1 MRQATSPCPL
11 PSSSSSGTRWARLA
25 GIAGLMVALAA
36 CGGGG
41 GGGGGSPP
49 APPSPPA
56 APVSIASSTALW
68 VSQSTIAWPG
78 ATSAHSYKLYS
89 SASGAISVSSAGVTG
104 FDATYDLGA
113 PAALDGSVTTRFPQ
127 LAGTIGLA
135 VPAAALPQVGAMLRG
150 QVVVVDFSGGVP
162 VSATQPQIQ
171 GVLDDL
177 YATTAAAQKLGLS
190 FATDHT
196 PTFRLWAPTATN
208 VQVTIDGGA
217 HAMSFDS
224 ASGVWS
230 YVGAA
235 SQWNT
240 SYYTYAVQVYSRAD
254 GSAIHTYTVT
264 DPYAPTLDADHTHA
278 EDANQQHAMVADLD
292 SAAMKPATWDAQPL
306 PAQLDPHDVVLYEL
320 HVRDFSANDTT
331 VPAADRGKYLAFSD
345 TAANGMQHLAQ
356 LAAAGVTHVHL
367 LPAFDIASIDES
379 GCTTPAIS
387 NVDPAGDGPATI
399 QAATD
404 DTDCFN
410 WGYDPKN
417 FNAPEGSYSSDAAH
431 GEVRVKEFRAMVQSL
446 HATGLSVVMDVVY
459 NHMSSNYLDQIVPG
473 YYYRLNA
480 DGSIQNTSC
489 CSDVAPEFA
498 MVEKLMTDTLVNWAV
513 EYKVDGF
520 RFDIMSDIPLA
531 VLERAK
537 VAVGAAVAAA
547 SGGTRTSYWYG
558 EGWANSTNRFVPAQQ
573 LSLAGS
579 GIGSFNDRMRDT
591 VRGGGPFD
599 SGGALV
605 SNTGFLEG
613 TCSNCDLIR
622 VAMAGGVRDVD
633 IGSVLSQDVDYFG
646 QPAAYASDPQ
656 EVVNYVGCHDN
667 ETLWDISQY
676 KHATSVS
683 SADRARAQV
692 VGIGTVLVSEGVPF
706 IHAGDELLR
715 SKGFDKNSYN
725 SGDWFNRIDWT
736 ATTNYLGAGAAP
748 LTMGLPPAADN
759 SANYATMTPILGN
772 PLIAPSAVDIAHAR
786 DAVLDL
792 LKVRRDTA
800 LLRLRSGAQVKAC
813 VSFPDE
819 TSPVNGMV
827 VMKLDGV
834 ACSDPTYKTVLVMAN
849 GTASSQSISVP
860 ALNGHTLVLHPDLAS
875 GSDAVVKTTAS
886 PVSTGAFTV
895 PARTVAVMVEN

>member
-1 MRQATSPCPL
+1 MLS
-11 PSSSSSGTRWARLA
+11 
-25 GIAGLMVALAA
+25 LAA

-41 GGGGGSPP
+41 GGGSSSSSSSPPP
-49 APPSPPA
+49 APTPPA
-56 APVSIASSTALW
+56 SPVSITSATAMW
-68 VSQSTIAWPG
+68 VSQAMIAWPG
-78 ATSAHSYKLYS
+78 ASSTHTYKLFN
-89 SASGAISVSSAGVTG
+89 SANATISVTSAGVTG
-104 FDATYDLGA
+104 FDASYALGA
-113 PAALDGSVTTRFPQ
+113 PAALDASDATRFPQ
-127 LAGTIGLA
+127 LAGAIGLA
-135 VPAAALPQVGAMLRG
+135 VPSAALAQVGAMLRG
-150 QVVVVDFSGGVP
+150 QVVVVDFVGGVP

-177 YATTAAAQKLGLS
+177 YAAPAAAQKLGLS
-190 FATDHT
+190 FAADHT
-196 PTFRLWAPTATN
+196 PTFRLWAPTAAS
-208 VQVTIDGGA
+208 VQVTIDGSSY
-217 HAMSFDS
+217 AMSFDT

-230 YVGAA
+230 YAGAA

-278 EDANQQHAMVADLD
+278 EAANQQHAMVADLD
-292 SAAMKPATWDAQPL
+292 SDAMKPASWDAQAM

-320 HVRDFSANDTT
+320 HVRDFSDNDAT

-345 TAANGMQHLAQ
+345 TSSDGMQHLAQ

-367 LPAFDIASIDES
+367 LPVFDIASIDES

-399 QAATD
+399 QASTN
-404 DTDCFN
+404 DTDCYN

-417 FNAPEGSYSSDAAH
+417 YNAPEGSYSSDAAH
-431 GEVRVKEFRAMVQSL
+431 GDVRVKEFRAMVQSL
-446 HATGLSVVMDVVY
+446 HAAGLSVVMDVVY
-459 NHMSSNYLDQIVPG
+459 NHMSSDYLDQIVPG

-498 MVEKLMTDTLVNWAV
+498 MVEKLMTDTLINWAV

-531 VLERAK
+531 VMERAK
-537 VAVGAAVAAA
+537 VAVDAAVATA

-558 EGWANSTNRFVPAQQ
+558 EGWANSTTRFVPAQQ

-622 VAMAGGVRDVD
+622 VSMAGGVVGVN
-633 IGSVLSQDVDYFG
+633 IGSTLSQNVDYFG

-656 EVVNYVGCHDN
+656 EVVNYVSCHDN

-676 KHATSVS
+676 KHAATVS

-692 VGIGTVLVSEGVPF
+692 VGIGTVLTSEGVPF

-736 ATTNYLGAGAAP
+736 AATNYLGAAAAP

-772 PLIAPSAVDIAHAR
+772 PLIAPGAVDIQHAR
-786 DAVLDL
+786 DAVFDL
-792 LKVRRDTA
+792 LRVRRDTA
-800 LLRLRSGAQVKAC
+800 LLRLRSGAQVQAC

-819 TSPVNGMV
+819 ANPVNGMV
-827 VMKLDGV
+827 VMKVDGV
-834 ACSDPTYKTVLVMAN
+834 ACNDPTYKTVLVMSN
-849 GTASSQSISVP
+849 GTASSQSVSVP
-860 ALNGHTLVLHPDLAS
+860 GLNGHTLVLHPDLAA
-875 GSDAVVKTTAS
+875 GSDAVVKTAAS
-886 PVSTGAFTV
+886 PVSNGAFTV

>member
-1 MRQATSPCPL
+1 MRQATAPCPL
-11 PSSSSSGTRWARLA
+11 PALPPAARWSRLA
-25 GIAGLMVALAA
+25 GIASLMTALAA

-41 GGGGGSPP
+41 GGGSAPPPPP
-49 APPSPPA
+49 APPA
-56 APVSIASSTALW
+56 APVSMASATALW

-78 ATSAHSYKLYS
+78 ASSAHTYKLYN
-89 SASGAISVSSAGVTG
+89 SASGAISVTSAGVTG
-104 FDATYDLGA
+104 FDASYALGA
-113 PAALDGSVTTRFPQ
+113 PAALASSDAARFPQ
-127 LAGTIGLA
+127 LAGSIGLA

-162 VSATQPQIQ
+162 VAATQPQLQ

-177 YATTAAAQKLGLS
+177 YATSARSQKLGLS
-190 FATDHT
+190 FAADHT
-196 PTFRLWAPTATN
+196 PTFRLWAPTATG
-208 VQVTIDGGA
+208 VQVTIDGSG
-217 HAMSFDS
+217 HPMSFD
-224 ASGVWS
+224 ATSGTWS

-264 DPYAPTLDADHTHA
+264 DPYAATLDADHTHA
-278 EDANQQHAMVADLD
+278 EGANPQHAMVADLD
-292 SAAMKPATWDAQPL
+292 SDAMKPFIWDAQPL
-306 PAQLDPHDVVLYEL
+306 PAPVDPHDVVLYEL
-320 HVRDFSANDTT
+320 HVRDFSANDAT

-345 TAANGMQHLAQ
+345 SASDGMQHLMQ

-367 LPAFDIASIDES
+367 LPAFDVASIDES

-387 NVDPAGDGPATI
+387 NADPAGDGPATI
-399 QAATD
+399 QASTN

-410 WGYDPKN
+410 WGYDPKHY
-417 FNAPEGSYSSDAAH
+417 NAPEGSYASDAAH

-446 HATGLSVVMDVVY
+446 HAAGLSVVMDVVY
-459 NHMSSNYLDQIVPG
+459 NHMSADYLDQIVPG

-480 DGSIQNTSC
+480 DGSIANTSC

-531 VLERAK
+531 VMERAK
-537 VAVGAAVAAA
+537 TAVDAAVAAD
-547 SGGTRTSYWYG
+547 SGGTRRSYWYG
-558 EGWANSTNRFVPAQQ
+558 EGWANPTNRFVAAQQ

-599 SGGALV
+599 SGGSLV

-613 TCSNCDLIR
+613 TCTNCDLIR
-622 VAMAGGVRDVD
+622 VAMAGGVRDVG
-633 IGSVLSQDVDYFG
+633 IGSVLSQDIDYFG
-646 QPAAYASDPQ
+646 QPAAYATDPQ

-676 KHATSVS
+676 KHAASVS

-706 IHAGDELLR
+706 IHGGDELLR
-715 SKGFDKNSYN
+715 SKGFDRNSYN

-736 ATTNYLGAGAAP
+736 ATTNYLGAAAAP
-748 LTMGLPPAADN
+748 STMGLPPAADN
-759 SANYATMTPILGN
+759 SANYSTMTPILAN
-772 PLIAPSAVDIAHAR
+772 PAIAPSAADIRHAR

-792 LKVRRDTA
+792 LKVRHDTA
-800 LLRLRSGAQVKAC
+800 LLRLRGGAQVKAC
-813 VSFPDE
+813 VSFPDAAH
-819 TSPVNGMV
+819 PVDGMV
-827 VMKLDGV
+827 VMQVDGV
-834 ACSDPTYKTVLVMAN
+834 ACNDPTYKTVLVMAN
-849 GTASSQSISVP
+849 GTASSQSVSVP
-860 ALNGHTLVLHPDLAS
+860 ALNGRTLVLHPDLAG
-875 GSDAVVKTTAS
+875 GSDAVVKTAAS